1 MSFDVSWAAFHKVRK
16 QEVLATASLQNTG
29 QHDEANEAPFS
40 CAELPN
46 EWTILY
52 ANNSTYIYENIKT
65 ISENH
70 AVLSVIIQDY
80 VPTSLAA
87 FHVRGKQVW
96 SVYHEGNAGVL
107 DLTLTGAV
115 PPQTTTIRD
124 RLLILQQREEG
135 KVPRVD
141 HMFDVPV
148 ELAESI
154 CGYRHDRWRFSWGQP
169 VFTVAEPRRS

>member
-1 MSFDVSWAAFHKVRK
+1 MSFDVSWAAFSKVRK
-16 QEVLATASLQNTG
+16 QEVLAAANLQDTG
-29 QHDEANEAPFS
+29 EHDEANEAPFS

-46 EWTILY
+46 GWTVLY
-52 ANNSTYIYENIKT
+52 ANSSTYTYENIKR
-65 ISENH
+65 ISANH
-70 AVLSVIIQDY
+70 AVLSVIIQEY

-87 FHVRGKQVW
+87 FHVRGEEIW

-115 PPQTTTIRD
+115 PPQTTAIRD
-124 RLLILQQREEG
+124 RLSVMQQSEG
-135 KVPRVD
+135 KASRVD

-169 VFTVAEPRRS
+169 VFTVAKPRRS